1 MKNKGFLS
9 FIIFY
14 IIVSALLLFYLD
26 LANGP
31 IYLLFVEI
39 SVLVSALMLR
49 IVFKDKT
56 KFIKSLAFLSII
68 VLNIP
73 IIILAHPSV
82 EAFKPVEKIVETD
95 VLHLKNGDVIGTYNE
110 DRSVEIYAGVPY
122 AKAPVGNLRFKEPQE
137 VEDWTGILNC
147 TYFKPRAMQ
156 VDTAPV
162 MSTLIN
168 MYAEG
173 SWHPNYN
180 MEPIQEMRG
189 AAGQFLMGSMGSL
202 LVALNIDCSDNRGL
216 GILVWLLAIIV
227 GLICGALWG
236 AIPGIFK
243 AFFDIN
249 EVVVCIMTN
258 WIAANIV
265 TWVFSTQSHLINIPE
280 GKSAYLIKTGGLGTF
295 TPTFG
300 LDKLLPNS
308 YIDGGIFIA
317 ILIAAFIFVIMSK
330 TKFGFELKAC
340 GANKSAARYA
350 GMNEKKNIVFA
361 MAIAGALS
369 AIGGS
374 LYYLNSGIE
383 LQYGSVYANLP
394 DYGFNGIP
402 AALLANCDPI
412 GVIFSATFLR
422 YISASG
428 SRLQL
433 AGFNSY
439 IAAVISSVI
448 IYFSGFS
455 RLFLELL
462 SKKKKKD
469 EVLVIN
475 DIDVGEKDKIPI
487 NDENKEGEK

>member
-1 MKNKGFLS
+1 MKSNLSKQILASILCIVCGFVVGLIVML
-9 FIIFY
+9 FITITNENLDFSNFLLGIRYLFSGPFSSSSIVTIKRNLGNMIFY
-14 IIVSALLLFYLD
+14 IVPLIMTGLSVALAYKTGLF
-26 LANGP
+26 
-31 IYLLFVEI
+31 
-39 SVLVSALMLR
+39 
-49 IVFKDKT
+49 
-56 KFIKSLAFLSII
+56 
-68 VLNIP
+68 NI
-73 IIILAHPSV
+73 
-82 EAFKPVEKIVETD
+82 
-95 VLHLKNGDVIGTYNE
+95 
-110 DRSVEIYAGVPY
+110 
-122 AKAPVGNLRFKEPQE
+122 
-137 VEDWTGILNC
+137 
-147 TYFKPRAMQ
+147 
-156 VDTAPV
+156 
-162 MSTLIN
+162 
-168 MYAEG
+168 
-173 SWHPNYN
+173 
-180 MEPIQEMRG
+180 G
-189 AAGQFLMGSMGSL
+189 AAGQFLMGTMGSL

-216 GILVWLLAIIV
+216 GILVWLLSVIV

-462 SKKKKKD
+462 SKKKKKE

-475 DIDVGEKDKIPI
+475 NEDVLIKDKVPLD
-487 NDENKEGEK
+487 NENKEGEK

>member
-1 MKNKGFLS
+1 MKSNLSKQILASILCIVCGFAVGLIVML
-9 FIIFY
+9 FITITNENLDFSNFLLGIRYLFSGPFSSSSIVTIKRNLGNMIFY
-14 IIVSALLLFYLD
+14 IVPLIMTGLSVALAYKTGLF
-26 LANGP
+26 
-31 IYLLFVEI
+31 
-39 SVLVSALMLR
+39 
-49 IVFKDKT
+49 
-56 KFIKSLAFLSII
+56 
-68 VLNIP
+68 NI
-73 IIILAHPSV
+73 
-82 EAFKPVEKIVETD
+82 
-95 VLHLKNGDVIGTYNE
+95 
-110 DRSVEIYAGVPY
+110 
-122 AKAPVGNLRFKEPQE
+122 
-137 VEDWTGILNC
+137 
-147 TYFKPRAMQ
+147 
-156 VDTAPV
+156 
-162 MSTLIN
+162 
-168 MYAEG
+168 
-173 SWHPNYN
+173 
-180 MEPIQEMRG
+180 G
-189 AAGQFLMGSMGSL
+189 AAGQFLMGTMGSL

-216 GILVWLLAIIV
+216 GILVWLLSVIV

-308 YIDGGIFIA
+308 YIDGGIFIV

-462 SKKKKKD
+462 SKKKKKE

-475 DIDVGEKDKIPI
+475 NEDVLIKDKVPLD
-487 NDENKEGEK
+487 NENKEGEK